1 MPVEP
6 LTDSVV
12 LNRNVLNVPS
22 AAVVPPIA
30 MLFIVPAVAGLIV
43 TVPVPVGAMLTFL
56 LTGLANKPPLTVMFP
71 LPPPSQ
77 LSKLVPPLVRKLPPR
92 IDCA

>member
-56 LTGLANKPPLTVMFP
+56 LTGLAN
-71 LPPPSQ
+71 
-77 LSKLVPPLVRKLPPR
+77 
-92 IDCA
+92 